1 MDLLAVER
9 ALRARR
15 QDLAAELERLTEVPR
30 DPMTAVSFGK
40 RIGDGTTEA
49 VERLSRVGAAKSLAS
64 TLADV
69 ERALQ
74 KLAEGTYGTCDSC
87 GRQIPSE
94 RLEAIPATSLCVD
107 CRKARSG

>member
-1 MDLLAVER
+1 MRQVA
-9 ALRARR
+9 ATAAKRAR
-15 QDLAAELERLTEVPR
+15 EL
-30 DPMTAVSFGK
+30 G
-40 RIGDGTTEA
+40 
-49 VERLSRVGAAKSLAS
+49 AKSLAS